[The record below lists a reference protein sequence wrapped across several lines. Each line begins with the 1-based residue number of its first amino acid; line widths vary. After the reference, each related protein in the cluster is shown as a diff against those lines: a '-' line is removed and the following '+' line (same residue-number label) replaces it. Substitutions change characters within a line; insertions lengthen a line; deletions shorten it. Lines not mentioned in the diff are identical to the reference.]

1 MEKDLFETLDL
12 IPQEVRNIIEK
23 YEEAG
28 ADYKMCQNLIKEL
41 EQVGYTC
48 EFGLDGVPY
57 ELKQLSKTDSMLDVE
72 EPIEDLKGRALK
84 VGDLVVLANAD
95 DLYIGGTE
103 HAEGEI
109 FQFVGGLEDN
119 IGTFTKC
126 ETKQRIAFFADRT
139 LKINKKLN

>member
-57 ELKQLSKTDSMLDVE
+57 NLKKIDKEYFYSVW
-72 EPIEDLKGRALK
+72 
-84 VGDLVVLANAD
+84 
-95 DLYIGGTE
+95 
-103 HAEGEI
+103 
-109 FQFVGGLEDN
+109 VGGVEVNNYLL
-119 IGTFTKC
+119 TK
-126 ETKQRIAFFADRT
+126 EEAENLAQLWIDDGYDEVAIDDYRV
-139 LKINKKLN
+139 NQENE